1 MVALERKRR
10 VRLAVLGGGIALLFL
25 LFAELGPARILSLL
39 STLGGNFFVIVALF
53 GCHECVR
60 ALAVGR
66 CLPDDQRPPFRRLL
80 RIRFLGEA
88 VGTLTRTGMFGA
100 EPARAWML
108 AGQTGPG
115 AHAYAAAV
123 SELIANSGVSASVSV
138 AVAGYLLLTSEAHG
152 PIRVICHVL
161 LWSSLVYVSVSAWAL
176 AARVYVIG
184 TILRGIG
191 ALPVVGRWLRT
202 DRARVRAVEDAIIH
216 ALTDRPAAL
225 AQVLLLECAAQSI
238 LVTEI
243 YWTIRSM
250 GIVLG
255 FGTALKI
262 EVLTKAANVIQ
273 FVGVTEAGYSILFTW
288 LGMSA
293 AVGFTLSVVKLLR
306 SLTAAAVGLA
316 ILNHSK
322 KRLFRR
328 QTEQPAGV
336 GIL

>member
-1 MVALERKRR
+1 MLPERKRR
-10 VRLAVLGGGIALLFL
+10 VRLAVLGGGIALLAL
-25 LFAELGPARILSLL
+25 LFAELGPVRILSLL
-39 STLGGNFFVIVALF
+39 STLGGNFFIIVALF

-60 ALAVGR
+60 AVAVGR

-100 EPARAWML
+100 EPARAWLL

-123 SELIANSGVSASVSV
+123 SELIVNSAASASVSV
-138 AVAGYLLLTSEAHG
+138 AVTGYLLLAYEVHG
-152 PIRVICHVL
+152 PIRVVCHVL
-161 LWSSLVYVSVSAWAL
+161 LWSGIVYVGVAAWAL
-176 AARVYVIG
+176 ASRVYVIG
-184 TILRGIG
+184 TILRGLG
-191 ALPVVGRWLRT
+191 ALPVIGRWLKT

-216 ALTDRPAAL
+216 VLTDRPAAL
-225 AQVLLLECAAQSI
+225 AQVVLLEFVAQSI

-243 YWTIRSM
+243 YWTVGSM
-250 GIVLG
+250 GIALG
-255 FGTALKI
+255 FETALKI

-273 FVGVTEAGYSILFTW
+273 FVGVTEAGYSVLFSW

-293 AVGFTLSVVKLLR
+293 AVGFTLSLVKLLR

-316 ILNHSK
+316 ILNQWSK
-322 KRLFRR
+322 SLFRR
-328 QTEQPAGV
+328 QTEQPAGI